1 MTAPDHNDTDT
12 TASTARPDSTAGTS
26 DAGALAAQAGGRAQ
40 FREILLGMVWDVVP
54 SIAAYYACRA
64 LGASPYVSLLA
75 GTLVAGVRVAY
86 VAIRAR
92 TFDAFAA
99 FMVAIFGFG
108 LVMSLVTGD
117 ARFLLVKESF
127 GTGAAGLAF
136 LGSCFVGRPL
146 IFYAARRFS
155 ARTVAARAGWEE
167 MWHSSPG
174 FRRTFFV
181 LSAGWGAGLLVEA
194 AVRVVLVY
202 LLPVDVMAGL
212 SSVLGIAGFVVLLT
226 WNMWYI
232 RRVRARRAAGL
243 GAQPRPS
250 TADTHDGSA
259 AQGATT

>member
-1 MTAPDHNDTDT
+1 MTAPDHSSSDSSQRTDRT
-12 TASTARPDSTAGTS
+12 DRTEHTS
-26 DAGALAAQAGGRAQ
+26 EADALAAQPGGRPP

-64 LGASPYVSLLA
+64 LGASPYASLLA
-75 GTLVAGVRVAY
+75 GTLVAGIRVAY

-108 LVMSLVTGD
+108 LVMSFVTGD
-117 ARFLLVKESF
+117 ERFLLAKESF

-155 ARTVAARAGWEE
+155 ARTEAARAGWED

-174 FRRTFFV
+174 FRRTFVV
-181 LSAGWGAGLLVEA
+181 LSAGWGVGLLVEA
-194 AVRVVLVY
+194 TLRVILVY

-212 SSVLGIAGFVVLLT
+212 SSVLGIAGFAVLLT

-232 RRVRARRAAGL
+232 KRVRARRAAGL
-243 GAQPRPS
+243 TAQPRPAA
-250 TADTHDGSA
+250 TATGGEVAQSA
-259 AQGATT
+259 NA

>member
-1 MTAPDHNDTDT
+1 MTAPDHSSSPSSSPSTSD
-12 TASTARPDSTAGTS
+12 ASPSTS
-26 DAGALAAQAGGRAQ
+26 DAGSLAAQAGGRAQ
-40 FREILLGMVWDVVP
+40 FRQILLGMVWDVVP
-54 SIAAYYACRA
+54 SIVAYYACRA

-75 GTLVAGVRVAY
+75 GTLVAGIRVAY

-92 TFDAFAA
+92 TFDAFAG

-108 LVMSLVTGD
+108 LVMSFVTGD
-117 ARFLLVKESF
+117 ERFLLVKESF

-146 IFYAARRFS
+146 IFHAARRFS
-155 ARTVAARAGWEE
+155 APSEAARAGWED

-212 SSVLGIAGFVVLLT
+212 SSVLAIAGFVVLLT

-232 RRVRARRAAGL
+232 RRVQARRAAGL
-243 GAQPRPS
+243 APQPRPS
-250 TADTHDGSA
+250 APGTGDSGAP
-259 AQGATT
+259 QGATT